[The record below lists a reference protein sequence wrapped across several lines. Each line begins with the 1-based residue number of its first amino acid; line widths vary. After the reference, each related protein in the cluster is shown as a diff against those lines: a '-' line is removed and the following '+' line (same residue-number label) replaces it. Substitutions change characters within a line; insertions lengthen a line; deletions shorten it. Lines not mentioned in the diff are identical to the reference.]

1 MWCAPGAHVRCH
13 PTPVFHSH
21 SSHPT
26 QVPAVRSSQQRLTQT
41 PEDTPAIIKLN
52 ENLAACRPDITS
64 CACLLC
70 KVCVLKIHV
79 VPRGTY

>member
-52 ENLAACRPDITS
+52 ENLAACRPDRS
-64 CACLLC
+64 HRVRAY
-70 KVCVLKIHV
+70 CV
-79 VPRGTY
+79 RYASSRYM

>member
-52 ENLAACRPDITS
+52 ENLAACRPLAPIS
-64 CACLLC
+64 HRVRAY
-70 KVCVLKIHV
+70 CV
-79 VPRGTY
+79 RYASSRYM